1 LSDFVAPVV
10 TAAGISGA
18 TAYLVARTTARSTIR
33 GASIGADVEREKLA
47 QTRREKALAYVLAL
61 NEQMEIVSNRDIVG
75 TLRHTAARQAHTSLL
90 AVHLTLRD
98 DAAENPRVD
107 ELLEALR
114 VVDLERAVGIW
125 MAVRA
130 HINSGKLR

>member
-1 LSDFVAPVV
+1 M
-10 TAAGISGA
+10 
-18 TAYLVARTTARSTIR
+18 
-33 GASIGADVEREKLA
+33 
-47 QTRREKALAYVLAL
+47 LAL